1 MKGHKIIL
9 TWEAI
14 YDIVDAEVWI
24 YDYFG
29 ETRASKYR
37 PAVRKELSDLTYQ
50 AGLFGDTHLDYRG
63 YTIYKRPF
71 SPAIIFY
78 IIQDDGIHVL
88 RILREEVDW
97 YDYFKNHKDFEY
109 SYPDKDYSI

>member
-1 MKGHKIIL
+1 MKERKIIL

-14 YDIVDAEVWI
+14 YDIVDSEVWI
-24 YDYFG
+24 YDNFG
-29 ETRASKYR
+29 EMRASKYR
-37 PAVRKELSDLTYQ
+37 PAMRKELSDLTYQ

-97 YDYFKNHKDFEY
+97 YDYFKKHKDFEY
-109 SYPDKDYSI
+109 SYPDKDYAI